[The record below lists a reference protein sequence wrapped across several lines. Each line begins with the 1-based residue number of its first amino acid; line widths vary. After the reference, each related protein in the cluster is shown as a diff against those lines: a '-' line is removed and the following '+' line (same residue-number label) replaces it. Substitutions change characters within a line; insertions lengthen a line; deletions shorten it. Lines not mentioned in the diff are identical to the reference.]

1 MQSVNAA
8 NLTAAPASRTNT
20 TASTQTS
27 TAPVKVKAWFDRDTC
42 VVIRMPPRGQFNY
55 GDLYQKIVDRRRL
68 EFRGNGVDE
77 TDDLDIEYR
86 DEKDGEYYRLEGD
99 EDLEIAVERNEKL
112 TLAVRAAGT

>member
-1 MQSVNAA
+1 MQSNSAS
-8 NLTAAPASRTNT
+8 NLTAAPASRQNT
-20 TASTQTS
+20 TASNTTTAS

-55 GDLYQKIVDRRRL
+55 SDLYQKIVDRRRL

-86 DEKDGEYYRLEGD
+86 DEKDGEYYLS
-99 EDLEIAVERNEKL
+99 LIHI
-112 TLAVRAAGT
+112 